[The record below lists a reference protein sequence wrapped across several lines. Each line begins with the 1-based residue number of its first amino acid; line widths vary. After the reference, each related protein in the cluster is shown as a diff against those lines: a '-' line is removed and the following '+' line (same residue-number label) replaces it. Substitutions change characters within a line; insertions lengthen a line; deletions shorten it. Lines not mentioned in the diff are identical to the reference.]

1 MLWLLV
7 RRIDLTTVVEKAI
20 KTKLMTGDE
29 VSTKFYQKLQ
39 NQILKLSNSIA
50 VGAVCTAE
58 DMCGRQFWINEL
70 FIQDHNLA
78 GRCIKDMA
86 NRALIPYEFVGR
98 RTDNKST
105 YRRI

>member
-1 MLWLLV
+1 M
-7 RRIDLTTVVEKAI
+7 TTVVEKAL

-39 NQILKLSNSIA
+39 EQILKLSNSIA
-50 VGAVCTAE
+50 AGAVCTAE
-58 DMCGRQFWINEL
+58 NMCGRQFWNNEL

-78 GRCIKDMA
+78 GRCVKDMA
-86 NRALIPYEFVGR
+86 TRGLIPYEFVER